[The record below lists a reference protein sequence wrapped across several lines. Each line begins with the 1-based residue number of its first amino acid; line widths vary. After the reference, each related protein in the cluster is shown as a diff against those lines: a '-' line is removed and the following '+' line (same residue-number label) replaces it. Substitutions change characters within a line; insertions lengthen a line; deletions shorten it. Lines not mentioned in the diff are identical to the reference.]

1 MGCYFVAVVTSSLW
15 GIFTVP
21 ESAAKGAASRKRHRD
36 VTVLS
41 VLRTMLDL
49 EKRNLGVT
57 KVRTSEIDVSIRI
70 GELITYYYTV
80 LFMSLWV
87 HDNCFNFVEIS
98 HA

>member
-1 MGCYFVAVVTSSLW
+1 M
-15 GIFTVP
+15 
-21 ESAAKGAASRKRHRD
+21 
-36 VTVLS
+36 TVLS

-57 KVRTSEIDVSIRI
+57 KVRTSDIDVSIRV

-87 HDNCFNFVEIS
+87 NDNCFNFVEIS